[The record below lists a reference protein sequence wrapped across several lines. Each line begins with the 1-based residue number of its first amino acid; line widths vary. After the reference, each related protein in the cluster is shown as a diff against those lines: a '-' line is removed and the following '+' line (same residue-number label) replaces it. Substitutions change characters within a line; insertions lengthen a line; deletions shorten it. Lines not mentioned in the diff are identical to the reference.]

1 MAGNLLDGDAGDDLE
16 LEKNRRP
23 LCFGI
28 LVSREGPLLT
38 LLVEDLD
45 DSPDTCES
53 LILFSDET
61 SLLRSIDLAWGN
73 GVFDIVGGAETGRTG
88 EV

>member
-1 MAGNLLDGDAGDDLE
+1 MAGNLDGDAGDDLE

-28 LVSREGPLLT
+28 LVSREAPLLM

-53 LILFSDET
+53 LILRSDET
-61 SLLRSIDLAWGN
+61 SLLRSVYLAWGN

-88 EV
+88 EA